1 MPKKDKKSNNSFTIV
16 LSFEANISHPL
27 KNSKLILEQLNS
39 GVTQSV

>member
-1 MPKKDKKSNNSFTIV
+1 MPKKDKKSNNFFTIV

-39 GVTQSV
+39 GLTQGV